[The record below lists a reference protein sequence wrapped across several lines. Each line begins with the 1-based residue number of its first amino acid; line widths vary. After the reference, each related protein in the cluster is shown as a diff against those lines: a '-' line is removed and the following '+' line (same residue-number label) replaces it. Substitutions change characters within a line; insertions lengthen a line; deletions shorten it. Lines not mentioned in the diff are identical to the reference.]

1 MTFEVRLKR
10 LPVNSCICGTLFDVP
25 GKAARIVELEALS
38 REENFWNDAQ
48 EAGRTMKELEMLRSE
63 SAMFDRLE
71 KELSDIKEL
80 SDMGL
85 EEKEANDL
93 EEHLTKVTE
102 EIESLEFKTL
112 LGGKYDRHDA
122 ILTVKSGAG
131 GVDAQDWAEML
142 LRMYL
147 RWSERRKF
155 SARVLEESRGGEAGI
170 KSVSIEVSG
179 SYAYGYL
186 RSEMGTH
193 RLVRLSPFN
202 ADNLRQTSFASVE
215 VLPVLSAKEGV
226 EIRPE
231 DLEID
236 TYRSSGAGGQNV
248 NKTETAVRIKHI
260 PTGIVV
266 SCQTERSQLQNK
278 ETAMTMLRAKLEQM
292 RLQSEED
299 EKRALRGEQKSADF
313 GSQIRSYV
321 LHPYTMVKDH
331 RTKYETPQVYEVL
344 DGKLDEFMEAFLRM

>member
-1 MTFEVRLKR
+1 M
-10 LPVNSCICGTLFDVP
+10 PVNSCICGTLFDVP
-25 GKAARIVELEALS
+25 GKTRRMVELDTLS
-38 REENFWNDAQ
+38 RAEGFWNDAQ
-48 EAGRTMKELEMLRSE
+48 EAGRVMKELEGLRGEVSLFE
-63 SAMFDRLE
+63 RLG
-71 KELSDIKEL
+71 KELDDIREL
-80 SDMGL
+80 SNMGL
-85 EEKEANDL
+85 EGQEAIDV
-93 EEHLTKVTE
+93 EAQFARITE
-102 EIESLEFKTL
+102 EIEALEFKTL

-170 KSVSIEVSG
+170 KSVSIEISG

-202 ADNLRQTSFASVE
+202 ADHLRQTSFASVE

-226 EIRPE
+226 EIKPE

-248 NKTETAVRIKHI
+248 NKTETAVRVRHI

-266 SCQTERSQLQNK
+266 ACQTERSQLQNK
-278 ETAMTMLRAKLEQM
+278 ETAMTMLRAKLEQA

-331 RTKYETPQVYEVL
+331 RTKYETAQAHEVL
-344 DGKLDEFMEAFLRM
+344 DGKLDEFMESFLRM

>member
-1 MTFEVRLKR
+1 
-10 LPVNSCICGTLFDVP
+10 
-25 GKAARIVELEALS
+25 
-38 REENFWNDAQ
+38 
-48 EAGRTMKELEMLRSE
+48 MKELEMLRAE
-63 SAMFDRLE
+63 RAMFDRLTKE
-71 KELSDIKEL
+71 LEDLKELSE
-80 SDMGL
+80 MGL
-85 EEKEANDL
+85 EGQEANDI
-93 EEHLTKVTE
+93 EKQYARVAE
-102 EIESLEFKTL
+102 EIEALEFKTR
-112 LGGKYDRHDA
+112 LGGTYDSHSA

-131 GVDAQDWAEML
+131 GVDAQDWAEMI

-147 RWSERRKF
+147 RWSERRGF
-155 SARVLEESRGGEAGI
+155 STQVLEESRGGEAGI
-170 KSVSIEVSG
+170 KSVAIEIKG
-179 SYAYGYL
+179 AYAYGYL

-202 ADNLRQTSFASVE
+202 ADHLRQTSFASVE

-226 EIRPE
+226 EIKPE

-248 NKTETAVRIKHI
+248 NKTETAVRIRHI
-260 PTGIVV
+260 PSSIVV
-266 SCQTERSQLQNK
+266 ACQTERSQLQNK
-278 ETAMTMLRAKLEQM
+278 EIAFVMLRAKLEQM

-321 LHPYTMVKDH
+321 LHPYTLVKDH

-344 DGKLDEFMEAFLRM
+344 DGKLDEFMEAFLRK

>member
-1 MTFEVRLKR
+1 M
-10 LPVNSCICGTLFDVP
+10 PVNSCTCGTLFDVS
-25 GKAARIVELEALS
+25 GKMRRIVELDALS
-38 REENFWNDAQ
+38 QAEGFWNDAQ
-48 EAGRTMKELEMLRSE
+48 EAGRVMKELEGLRAE
-63 SAMFDRLE
+63 VAMFDRLG
-71 KELSDIKEL
+71 KELNDIREL

-85 EEKEANDL
+85 EGQEASDIEAQL
-93 EEHLTKVTE
+93 GTVTE
-102 EIESLEFKTL
+102 EIEALEFKTL
-112 LGGKYDRHDA
+112 LGGTYDSHDA

-147 RWSERRKF
+147 RWGERRGFKT
-155 SARVLEESRGGEAGI
+155 RVLEESRGGEAGI
-170 KSVSIEVSG
+170 KSVSVEIKG
-179 SYAYGYL
+179 AYAYGYL
-186 RSEMGTH
+186 RGEMGTH

-202 ADNLRQTSFASVE
+202 ADNLRQTSFVSVE
-215 VLPVLSAKEGV
+215 VLPILSAKEGV
-226 EIRPE
+226 EIRSE

-248 NKTETAVRIKHI
+248 NKTETAVRIRHI

-266 SCQTERSQLQNK
+266 ACQTERSQLQNK
-278 ETAMTMLRAKLEQM
+278 ETAMTMLRAKLEQA
-292 RLQSEED
+292 RLQAEED

-331 RTKYETPQVYEVL
+331 RTKYETAQVYEVL
-344 DGKLDEFMEAFLRM
+344 DGKLDECMEAYLKK